1 MEIMKLLKV
10 GGKCDKYG
18 EDAEGEGYPVVCG
31 HLPLCARD
39 VPLHSAKNSLYPFLH
54 YIAIVTSIV
63 ITTNTIMMTK
73 LTWRAETQSGSFPF
87 ANEKSRPPGSSSRR
101 PPKLRQMY
109 FHLWQIFSKH
119 RKSLCK

>member
-39 VPLHSAKNSLYPFLH
+39 VPLHPEKNSL
-54 YIAIVTSIV
+54 
-63 ITTNTIMMTK
+63 N
-73 LTWRAETQSGSFPF
+73 PF
-87 ANEKSRPPGSSSRR
+87 A
-101 PPKLRQMY
+101 
-109 FHLWQIFSKH
+109 FHHNHQNHHHQHDAQVHLES
-119 RKSLCK
+119 